1 MTNEGKI
8 FRIIDA
14 NLNRATEGLRVV
26 EELCRFVLEDAKL
39 TLSVKKIRGQLSRV
53 VSSELGSRD
62 AAGDVGKEPYTT
74 DEGRRENMESV
85 FRANMKRAQEA
96 VRCLEEFSKLISPK
110 FGKAYKNI
118 RFKLYEL
125 EKKIAPRI
133 LKAVRLDFDLYIV
146 VDSRP
151 ESLTTL
157 RKAIAGG
164 VKIIQFR
171 DKDISKQKYLRL
183 AKKMVKLMRR
193 AGTTFIL
200 NDYWDL
206 VKEVGADGVHSGQD
220 DLERTSIC
228 QIRKK
233 LGDDKIMGIST
244 YTLVQ
249 ALRAEKQGA
258 DYVSVWPIFATP
270 IKSQF
275 KPVGIKLLRKVVKR
289 VKIPVVAIG
298 GINRSNIKKVLDTG
312 CRRAAVIRAARELIS
327 QRQKL
332 FSLL

>member
-1 MTNEGKI
+1 MRSNI
-8 FRIIDA
+8 YRIIDV

-26 EELCRFVLEDAKL
+26 EEICRFVLEDQKL
-39 TLSVKKIRGQLSRV
+39 TLSIKQLRGELSRV
-53 VSSELGSRD
+53 VKPELRSRD
-62 AAGDVGKEPYTT
+62 AAGDVGKEPYTR
-74 DEGRRENMESV
+74 DEGRRANFVNV
-85 FRANMKRAQEA
+85 FYANMKRAQEA

-118 RFKLYEL
+118 RFRLYEL

-133 LKAVRLDFDLYIV
+133 LKAVRLDFDLYVV
-146 VDSRP
+146 VDSTP
-151 ESLTTL
+151 ESLATL

-171 DKDISKQKYLRL
+171 DKEISKQKYLRL
-183 AKKMVKLMRR
+183 AKKMVKLTRR
-193 AGTTFIL
+193 AGATFIL

-206 VKEVGADGVHSGQD
+206 VNAVRGDGVHLGQD
-220 DLERTSIC
+220 DLARVSFRRV
-228 QIRKK
+228 RKK
-233 LGDDKIMGIST
+233 LGEDKIIGIST
-244 YTLVQ
+244 YTLAQ
-249 ALRAEKQGA
+249 ALRAEKEGA
-258 DYVSVWPIFATP
+258 DYISVWPIFVTP
-270 IKSQF
+270 IKPQI

-298 GINRSNIKKVLDTG
+298 GINKTNIKNVLDTG
-312 CRRAAVIRAARELIS
+312 CRRVAVIRAARELIS